1 MIIINDSVYGEHYI
15 DGVLAELLQS
25 KAVQRLQ
32 KIHQGGASFLV
43 NPTWNVTRYEHSVGV
58 MILVRML
65 GGSVEEQIA
74 ALLHDVSHTAFS
86 HIVDHV
92 LEEQDED
99 YHEQIFMDVIE
110 ASDIPSILE
119 RYGYDYRMVEKWEQ
133 WTLLEQPLP
142 NLCADRVDYTLR
154 DLYTYG
160 MISKQEVS
168 SFLED
173 VIVRNGQICLQSVQ
187 AAEWFTEAYYKETI
201 DFFLHPS
208 NSYGYYILTK
218 VLKEALQKNILQLSD
233 FLTDDETVL
242 HLLRSCGD
250 CQIDKM
256 LHSLHSKVVLEENE
270 TEYDICYKGGK
281 ERLIDP
287 LIYTNGKM
295 QRASCVSSFVKQCNE
310 KAKKQLKQN
319 IYLKIKSV

>member
-1 MIIINDSVYGEHYI
+1 MTIHDSIYGEHDI
-15 DGVLAELLQS
+15 DDVLAELLQS

-43 NPTWNVTRYEHSVGV
+43 NPMWNVTRYEHSVGV
-58 MILVRML
+58 MLLVKML
-65 GGSVEEQIA
+65 GGSIEEQIA

-110 ASDIPSILE
+110 ASDIPSILQK
-119 RYGYDYRMVEKWEQ
+119 YGYNYRMIEKWEQ
-133 WTLLEQPLP
+133 WMLLEQPFP
-142 NLCADRVDYTLR
+142 NLCADRIDYTLR

-173 VIVRNGQICLQSVQ
+173 VMVHNGQICLQSVH
-187 AAEWFTEAYYKETI
+187 AVEWFTEAYYKETI
-201 DFFLHPS
+201 DFFLHPL
-208 NSYGYYILTK
+208 NSYGYYRLTEILK
-218 VLKEALQKNILQLSD
+218 YALQRNILHLSD
-233 FLTDDETVL
+233 FSTDDETVL
-242 HLLRSCGD
+242 HILRNCGD

-256 LHSLHSKVVLEENE
+256 LHSLHSKVVLEESE

-281 ERLIDP
+281 ERLLDP
-287 LIYTNGKM
+287 LIYINGMM
-295 QRASCVSSFVKQCNE
+295 QRASSVSLFAKQCNE
-310 KAKKQLKQN
+310 KAKKQLQQN
-319 IYLKIKSV
+319 VYLKIKRV

>member
-1 MIIINDSVYGEHYI
+1 MVIYDSIYSEHHIY
-15 DGVLAELLQS
+15 GVLAELLQS
-25 KAVQRLQ
+25 KAVQRLK
-32 KIHQGGASFLV
+32 KIHQGGASFFV

-58 MILVRML
+58 MILVKML

-74 ALLHDVSHTAFS
+74 ALLHDRSHTAFS

-92 LEEQDED
+92 LEEKDED

-110 ASDIPSILE
+110 RSEIPSILQK
-119 RYGYDYRMVEKWEQ
+119 YDYDYRMIEKWEQ

-142 NLCADRVDYTLR
+142 NLCADRIDYTLR

-160 MISKQEVS
+160 MISRQEVC

-173 VIVRNGQICLQSVQ
+173 VTVHNGKICLQSVQ

-201 DFFLHPS
+201 DFFLHPL

-218 VLKEALQKNILQLSD
+218 VLQEALQKNILDLSD
-233 FLTDDETVL
+233 FSTDDETVL
-242 HLLRSCGD
+242 HMLRNSGD
-250 CQIDKM
+250 SEIEKM
-256 LHSLHSKVVLEENE
+256 LNSLHPKVVLEESK

-281 ERLIDP
+281 ARLIDP
-287 LIYTNGKM
+287 FVYKNGKM
-295 QRASCVSSFVKQCNE
+295 QRASVISSFVKQCNE
-310 KAKKQLKQN
+310 KAKKQLQQN
-319 IYLKIKSV
+319 IYLKIQNV

>member
-1 MIIINDSVYGEHYI
+1 MTIHDSIYGEHNI
-15 DGVLAELLQS
+15 DDVLAELLQS

-43 NPTWNVTRYEHSVGV
+43 NPMWNVTRYEHSAGV
-58 MILVRML
+58 MLLVKML
-65 GGSVEEQIA
+65 GGSIEEQIA

-110 ASDIPSILE
+110 ASDIPSILQK
-119 RYGYDYRMVEKWEQ
+119 YGYDYRMIEKWEQ

-142 NLCADRVDYTLR
+142 NLCADRIDYTLR
-154 DLYTYG
+154 DLHTYG

-173 VIVRNGQICLQSVQ
+173 ITVHDGQICIQSVQ
-187 AAEWFTEAYYKETI
+187 AAEWFTDAYYKETI
-201 DFFLHPS
+201 NFFLHPL
-208 NSYGYYILTK
+208 NSYGYYRLTE
-218 VLKEALQKNILQLSD
+218 VLKYALQRNILHLSD
-233 FLTDDETVL
+233 FSTDDETVL
-242 HLLRSCGD
+242 HLLRNCGD
-250 CQIDKM
+250 CVMDKM
-256 LHSLHSKVVLEENE
+256 LSSLHSKVVLEESD

-287 LIYTNGKM
+287 PIYINGKT
-295 QRASCVSSFVKQCNE
+295 QRASVVSSFVKQCNE
-310 KAKKQLKQN
+310 KAKKQLQQN

>member
-1 MIIINDSVYGEHYI
+1 MTIYDSIYGEHHM
-15 DGVLAELLQS
+15 DGVLEELLQS
-25 KAVQRLQ
+25 KAVQRLK

-58 MILVRML
+58 MILVKML

-74 ALLHDVSHTAFS
+74 ALLHDISHTAFS

-110 ASDIPSILE
+110 HSELPSILHT
-119 RYGYDYRMVEKWEQ
+119 YGYDYRMIEKWEQ
-133 WTLLEQPLP
+133 WTLLEKPLP
-142 NLCADRVDYTLR
+142 NLCADRIDYTLR
-154 DLYTYG
+154 DLSTYG
-160 MISKQEVS
+160 MITKQEVC

-173 VIVRNGQICLQSVQ
+173 VTVHNGQICLQSIQ

-201 DFFLHPS
+201 DFFLHPL

-218 VLKEALQKNILQLSD
+218 VLKEALQKNILHLSD
-233 FLTDDETVL
+233 FSTDDETVL
-242 HLLRSCGD
+242 HMLRSNED
-250 CQIDKM
+250 CEIKKM
-256 LHSLHSKVVLEENE
+256 LSSLHPNVILEESK

-281 ERLIDP
+281 ARLIDP
-287 LIYTNGKM
+287 FVYRNGKM
-295 QRASCVSSFVKQCNE
+295 QRASVISSFVKQCNE
-310 KAKKQLKQN
+310 KAKKQLQQN
-319 IYLKIKSV
+319 IYLKIKSI

>member
-1 MIIINDSVYGEHYI
+1 MITIHDSIYGEHCI
-15 DGVLAELLQS
+15 DDVLAELLQS

-43 NPTWNVTRYEHSVGV
+43 NPTRNVTRYEHSVGV
-58 MILVRML
+58 LLLVKML
-65 GGSVEEQIA
+65 GGSIEEQIA

-110 ASDIPSILE
+110 SSDIPSILQK
-119 RYGYDYRMVEKWEQ
+119 YGYDYRMIKKWEQ

-142 NLCADRVDYTLR
+142 NLCADRIDYTLR

-168 SFLED
+168 SFLEG
-173 VIVRNGQICLQSVQ
+173 VTVHNGQICLRSMQ

-201 DFFLHPS
+201 DFFLHPL
-208 NSYGYYILTK
+208 NSYGYYIVTK
-218 VLKEALQKNILQLSD
+218 VLKEALQKDIIHLSD
-233 FLTDDETVL
+233 FSTDDETVL
-242 HLLRSCGD
+242 HLLRNCGD
-250 CQIDKM
+250 CVIDK
-256 LHSLHSKVVLEENE
+256 LLSSLHSKVVLEESDA
-270 TEYDICYKGGK
+270 EYDICYKGGK

-287 LIYTNGKM
+287 LIYINGKA
-295 QRASCVSSFVKQCNE
+295 QRASVVSPFVNRCNE
-310 KAKKQLKQN
+310 KAKKRLKQN
-319 IYLKIKSV
+319 IYLKIKDV

>member
-1 MIIINDSVYGEHYI
+1 MIYDSIYSEHHIY
-15 DGVLAELLQS
+15 GVLAELLQS
-25 KAVQRLQ
+25 KAVQRLK
-32 KIHQGGASFLV
+32 KIHQGGASFFV

-58 MILVRML
+58 MILVKML

-74 ALLHDVSHTAFS
+74 ALLHDRSHTAFS

-92 LEEQDED
+92 LEEKDED

-110 ASDIPSILE
+110 RSEIPSILQK
-119 RYGYDYRMVEKWEQ
+119 YDYDYRMIEKWEQ

-142 NLCADRVDYTLR
+142 NLCADRIDYTLR

-160 MISKQEVS
+160 MISRQEVC

-173 VIVRNGQICLQSVQ
+173 VTVHNGKICLQSVQ

-201 DFFLHPS
+201 DFFLHPL

-218 VLKEALQKNILQLSD
+218 VLQEALQKNILDLSD
-233 FLTDDETVL
+233 FSTDDETVL
-242 HLLRSCGD
+242 HMLRNSGD
-250 CQIDKM
+250 SEIEKM
-256 LHSLHSKVVLEENE
+256 LNSLHPKVVLEESK

-281 ERLIDP
+281 ARLIDP
-287 LIYTNGKM
+287 FVYKNGKM
-295 QRASCVSSFVKQCNE
+295 QRASVISSFVKQCNE
-310 KAKKQLKQN
+310 KAKKQLQQN
-319 IYLKIKSV
+319 IYLKIQNV

>member
-1 MIIINDSVYGEHYI
+1 MTINDTIYGEHHI

-25 KAVQRLQ
+25 KAVQRL
-32 KIHQGGASFLV
+32 KKVHQGGASFLV

-58 MILVRML
+58 MILVKML

-74 ALLHDVSHTAFS
+74 ALLHDISHTAFS

-99 YHEQIFMDVIE
+99 YHEQIFIDVIE
-110 ASDIPSILE
+110 ASDIPAILQ
-119 RYGYDYRMVEKWEQ
+119 RYGYDYRMIEKWEQ

-142 NLCADRVDYTLR
+142 KLCADRMDYTLR

-160 MISKQEVS
+160 MISKQEVC

-173 VIVRNGQICLQSVQ
+173 VTVHNRQICLQSVQ
-187 AAEWFTEAYYKETI
+187 AAEWFTETYYKETI
-201 DFFLHPS
+201 DFFLHPL

-218 VLKEALQKNILQLSD
+218 VLQEALRKNILHVSN

-242 HLLRSCGD
+242 HMLRNSGD
-250 CQIDKM
+250 CEIEKM
-256 LHSLHSKVVLEENE
+256 LNSLHSKVELEENRE
-270 TEYDICYKGGK
+270 EYDICYKGGK
-281 ERLIDP
+281 ARLIDP
-287 LIYTNGKM
+287 FVYKNGKM
-295 QRASCVSSFVKQCNE
+295 QRASVISSFVEQCNE
-310 KAKKQLKQN
+310 KAKKQLQQN
-319 IYLKIKSV
+319 IYLKIQNV

>member
-1 MIIINDSVYGEHYI
+1 MITIDDAIYGEHHI

-25 KAVQRLQ
+25 KAVQRLK

-58 MILVRML
+58 MILVKML

-74 ALLHDVSHTAFS
+74 ALLHDISHTAFS

-92 LEEQDED
+92 LEEKDED

-110 ASDIPSILE
+110 HSEIPSILQK
-119 RYGYDYRMVEKWEQ
+119 YDYDYRMIEKWEQ

-142 NLCADRVDYTLR
+142 NLCADRIDYTLR

-160 MISKQEVS
+160 MISKQELC

-173 VIVRNGQICLQSVQ
+173 VTVHNGQICLQSVQ

-201 DFFLHPS
+201 DFFLHPL

-218 VLKEALQKNILQLSD
+218 VLKEALRKNILHVSN
-233 FLTDDETVL
+233 FLTDDEAVL
-242 HLLRSCGD
+242 HMLRNSGD
-250 CQIDKM
+250 CEIEKM
-256 LHSLHSKVVLEENE
+256 LSSLHSKVELEENRA
-270 TEYDICYKGGK
+270 EYDICYKGGK
-281 ERLIDP
+281 ARLIDP
-287 LIYTNGKM
+287 FVYKNGKM
-295 QRASCVSSFVKQCNE
+295 QRASVLSPFVKQCNE
-310 KAKKQLKQN
+310 KAKRQLKQC
-319 IYLKIKSV
+319 IYLKIKRI